1 VSALDTLGQ
10 RLRASLRDWL
20 QAEPS
25 SDGSTHLERVRS
37 GWSDGRKALEL
48 ISTQQ
53 EWTHRRVE
61 TYSLEEH
68 GETRQRISWDFTID
82 QSLAIPAS
90 RGRTAVPLATMR
102 KQSLKRLDV
111 TDASGAALSVW
122 GRDDNGGL
130 AQAALTSYLTGLL
143 GRDLTD
149 REGLTLHRIVFATDA
164 EAAYPEL
171 QRLSRTL
178 SEAGDGGASLM
189 AIASDLAAN
198 FLLVVEVP
206 NDCVGSRSLV
216 KLQHEGDIGQ
226 GEQFNALAT
235 VHGYRFE
242 GAAWSSVASWHVEI
256 HATPGLAIAGLTA
269 RVSDTDDRG
278 ELVTR
283 EVLIS
288 PATGPTAHI
297 SGEKTPLGSL
307 SFADLELRPAAGGL
321 VNQTV
326 TGAIVASLLLGAGC
340 IWTDRLFE
348 AIQEADR
355 AAAVAAVM
363 LAVPA
368 VLIAF
373 VARGPEHP
381 LVSRLLLAPR
391 LVNFAVATVL
401 LATAAALVLGLD
413 QRYFEWTLR
422 ALLVGQL
429 VLLAVA
435 IGIRIR
441 AVGGRT

>member
-1 VSALDTLGQ
+1 
-10 RLRASLRDWL
+10 
-20 QAEPS
+20 
-25 SDGSTHLERVRS
+25 
-37 GWSDGRKALEL
+37 
-48 ISTQQ
+48 
-53 EWTHRRVE
+53 
-61 TYSLEEH
+61 
-68 GETRQRISWDFTID
+68 
-82 QSLAIPAS
+82 
-90 RGRTAVPLATMR
+90 MR

-111 TDASGAALSVW
+111 TDASGTALSVW

-149 REGLTLHRIVFATDA
+149 REKLTLHRIVFATDA
-164 EAAYPEL
+164 EEAYSEL
-171 QRLSRTL
+171 QRLGRTV
-178 SEAGDGGASLM
+178 SKAGEGGASLM

-198 FLLVVEVP
+198 FLLVVELP

-216 KLQHEGDIGQ
+216 KLQHEGDIGE

-256 HATPGLAIAGLTA
+256 HAPPGLAIAGLTA
-269 RVSDTDDRG
+269 QVSDTDDEG

-283 EVLIS
+283 EALTS

-297 SGEKTPLGSL
+297 SGERTPLGSL
-307 SFADLELRPAAGGL
+307 SFADLELRPAAAGL

-326 TGAIVASLLLGAGC
+326 AGAIVASLLLGAGC
-340 IWTDRLFE
+340 VWSDRLFD
-348 AIQEADR
+348 AVQEADR
-355 AAAVAAVM
+355 AAAIGAVM
-363 LAVPA
+363 LAIPA
-368 VLIAF
+368 VLIAL

-391 LVNFAVATVL
+391 LVNFAVAAVL

-413 QRYFEWTLR
+413 HDPFRWTLR
-422 ALLVGQL
+422 ALLAGQL
-429 VLLAVA
+429 ALLAFA
-435 IGIRIR
+435 IRIRIR